1 MILQNICNKLL
12 FNKKSN
18 EQMGRGSIRTSF
30 QRHTYGQQ
38 VHEKAH
44 NIINH
49 QGNIDKN
56 QEEIPP
62 DTYQNGYY

>member
-1 MILQNICNKLL
+1 
-12 FNKKSN
+12 
-18 EQMGRGSIRTSF
+18 MGTGSIRISF

-44 NIINH
+44 NIINR

-56 QEEIPP
+56 QDEIPP
-62 DTYQNGYY
+62 DTYQNGYH